1 MMNDELL
8 MPQKSGLSTL
18 PYHAVFSRIRTKR
31 VDRQSSVAFIAAA
44 AHQREIL
51 GTYNQGT
58 LSDVNDTLPYPS

>member
-1 MMNDELL
+1 MPFLVASALNEL
-8 MPQKSGLSTL
+8 T
-18 PYHAVFSRIRTKR
+18 
-31 VDRQSSVAFIAAA
+31 AFIAAA